1 MDGIVGSLRLGW
13 NALLLKTEAYETMRD
28 VADPVIKGIILI
40 IVVGVIIALFGLVG
54 SALEWATTPDLGEIQ
69 ETVFSYLREMPWW
82 DEVTQADPKFASQ
95 FEQSWDTAWQIF
107 PTIGGAANVAGSALG
122 IITTP
127 LALLIRWFIYG
138 LLAYLFARWLGG
150 TGSLSE
156 TLGVLALAVAPQALS
171 ILTVIPY
178 VELGSLVAI
187 WGVLC
192 AYVGLRTAHKLSWDR
207 AIWATLLPFLSVLAL
222 LFLLGCLGTSIFAAV
237 VKGGS

>member
-13 NALLLKTEAYETMRD
+13 NALLLKTEAYEEMRG
-28 VADPVIKGIILI
+28 VTDPVVKGIILI

-54 SALEWATTPDLGEIQ
+54 TVLEWATTPDLGEIQ
-69 ETVFSYLREMPWW
+69 DTVFRHLRQMFWW
-82 DEVTQADPKFASQ
+82 EEAVRESPEFGAQ
-95 FEQSWDTAWQIF
+95 FQQFWNLGWQIF
-107 PTIGGAANVAGSALG
+107 PRLAGAVDVTGAALG
-122 IITTP
+122 IIFVP
-127 LALLIRWFIYG
+127 LALLIRWLIYG

-171 ILTVIPY
+171 ILTVFPY
-178 VELGSLVAI
+178 VEMGSLVAI

-207 AIWATLLPFLSVLAL
+207 AIWATILPFLFVLAL
-222 LFLLGCLGTSIFAAV
+222 LFLVTCFGTSIFAAV
-237 VKGGS
+237 VKGG